1 MYSLWIK
8 SRCGKAVDIHI
19 MEFGVNERVFCGKD
33 RNIEQVV
40 IKRLPDKARV
50 ILGLCEVV
58 DGKGVLDAKV
68 ERRSEPGVVVPHL
81 YACQTEHRKESADEI
96 PNSVLCKCLS
106 LRKLMFLSESERCHE
121 QEYRCA
127 DAVNG

>member
-1 MYSLWIK
+1 ME
-8 SRCGKAVDIHI
+8 KAVHIHI
-19 MEFGVNERVFCGKD
+19 LEFSVNERVFCGED

-40 IKRLPDKARV
+40 IKRLPDKACV

-58 DGKGVLDAKV
+58 DSKRVLDA
-68 ERRSEPGVVVPHL
+68 EIEGRSEPGVVVPHL
-81 YACQTEHRKESADEI
+81 YTCQTEHRKESANEI
-96 PNSVLCKCLS
+96 PNPVLGKCLS
-106 LRKLMFLSESERCHE
+106 LRKLVSLSESERCHE